1 MNDNEKIIVEFV
13 NAWSRLDAK
22 ELSSFFAED
31 GIYHNIPIE
40 PVEGKK
46 NIEDFINNFSASWA
60 DTNWDIIHII
70 SKGDIVIT
78 ERLDRTQTQSG
89 KSVELPCVGIFE
101 LQDGKIKIWRDYFDL
116 GTYLNAL
123 G

>member
-1 MNDNEKIIVEFV
+1 MNDNEKIIFEFI

-22 ELSSFFAED
+22 ELSSYFTEN

-40 PVEGKK
+40 PVTGRKE
-46 NIEDFINNFSASWA
+46 IEDFINNFSASWT
-60 DTNWDIIHII
+60 DTNWDILNIV
-70 SKGDIVIT
+70 SKNNIVFT
-78 ERLDRTQTQSG
+78 ERLDRTKAEGG

-101 LQDGKIKIWRDYFDL
+101 MERGKIKIWRDYFDL
-116 GTYLNAL
+116 GTYLKAL